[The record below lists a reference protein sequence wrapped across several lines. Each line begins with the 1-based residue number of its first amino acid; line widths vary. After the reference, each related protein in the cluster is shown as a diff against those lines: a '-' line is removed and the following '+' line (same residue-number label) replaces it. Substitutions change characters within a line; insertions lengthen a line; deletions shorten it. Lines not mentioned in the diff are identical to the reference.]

1 MSLAREARGPT
12 PSTTTVVGRLL
23 RSYEGLEDEPTLQK
37 IPARSLPE
45 GLKPLPIDQ
54 MPLEM
59 GVEVE
64 LEHLDGLFQ
73 SLSSRVTRIVL
84 ERASDAAEKSLA
96 DDEPPP
102 VLNPNLK
109 LFVELPEEYT
119 FTQLKNERA
128 ELELVVA
135 RRKEEDDP

>member
-1 MSLAREARGPT
+1 M
-12 PSTTTVVGRLL
+12 
-23 RSYEGLEDEPTLQK
+23 
-37 IPARSLPE
+37 
-45 GLKPLPIDQ
+45 
-54 MPLEM
+54 
-59 GVEVE
+59 
-64 LEHLDGLFQ
+64 
-73 SLSSRVTRIVL
+73 TRIVL